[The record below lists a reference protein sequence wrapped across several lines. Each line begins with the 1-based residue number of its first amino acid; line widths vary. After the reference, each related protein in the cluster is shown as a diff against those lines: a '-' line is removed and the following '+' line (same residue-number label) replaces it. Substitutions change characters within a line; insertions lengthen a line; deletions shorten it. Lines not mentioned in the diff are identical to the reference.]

1 MRRIQSAMATQPQS
15 IEPSTQRRYP
25 IGVEVV
31 NEIDKSAPVHAR
43 VWAPGR
49 KSVELVN
56 DDDPTRNSDS
66 RLAPEGNG
74 YFSGYT
80 TNVRLGTRYR
90 FRLDGGEAYPDPA
103 SRFQPDGPHGPSEVV
118 DPTRFRWSD
127 AAWQGVDADR

>member
-1 MRRIQSAMATQPQS
+1 MGLRRSKTASQNRERGRWTCRSKIIRQEYAGNARFATGWSVPVVPILRRIQSAMATQPQS

-66 RLAPEGNG
+66 RLAPE
-74 YFSGYT
+74 
-80 TNVRLGTRYR
+80 
-90 FRLDGGEAYPDPA
+90 
-103 SRFQPDGPHGPSEVV
+103 
-118 DPTRFRWSD
+118 
-127 AAWQGVDADR
+127 